1 MISLASGSLAACSCR
16 SSLLAWR
23 SAAST
28 AGGKSRTLMS
38 GYSLFIAAQLVAF
51 ASIAWLYISK
61 AATRKAVS
69 KITWMSFGSVSH
81 FFLLT
86 KNCVSEPGSCHAV

>member
-1 MISLASGSLAACSCR
+1 M
-16 SSLLAWR
+16 
-23 SAAST
+23 
-28 AGGKSRTLMS
+28 
-38 GYSLFIAAQLVAF
+38 
-51 ASIAWLYISK
+51 YISK